1 MFCNHDLV
9 NTWVAG
15 LVVRHQICIVH
26 SCSRTSEQMLNFS
39 LESIKQTDVNFV
51 CCLLRLCLH
60 WILMWNLKLKPFVSY
75 MSLCAW
81 CSPCYSVF
89 AKWWMVSELLIEL
102 CLTLRTAIG
111 MDVLGVMVLVN
122 HLIDYNLISF
132 LPDSLAQ
139 PLFKYCHTL
148 HWFWE
153 VVSYLRDL

>member
-1 MFCNHDLV
+1 MFCDHDLV

-51 CCLLRLCLH
+51 CCLLRLCLC
-60 WILMWNLKLKPFVSY
+60 WSILMWNLRNKWLQLY
-75 MSLCAW
+75 MNL
-81 CSPCYSVF
+81 CSPRYSVF